1 MSENLEKK
9 KALEIAKSQI
19 ITLFRK
25 DTEMKLEEYKSQAI
39 TRLNKSIAHNEKE
52 KMNYACMGL
61 FEETGEVIAEFR
73 KQLFKGNF
81 HEKPLDIEDLKSE
94 NQK

>member
-1 MSENLEKK
+1 
-9 KALEIAKSQI
+9 
-19 ITLFRK
+19 
-25 DTEMKLEEYKSQAI
+25 MKLEEYKSQAI

-73 KQLFKGNF
+73 K
-81 HEKPLDIEDLKSE
+81 
-94 NQK
+94 